1 MPVMTRPKSISG
13 TDVTIRPGARADVP
27 AVLAMLDGAIRWLT
41 ERGRTGQ
48 WGSEPQSGQPRR
60 IDALTGFAD
69 HGGLWLAEINGTA
82 AGALAVGTAPSYAQ
96 PAAEPELYVNWLLTD
111 RARAGAGIGARL
123 LAHARELAA
132 TAGVRLLRVDCYAGD
147 DRALVGYYESQG
159 FTATRGFT
167 VGDWPG
173 QILEQRIS

>member
-1 MPVMTRPKSISG
+1 MPPMTRPESITG
-13 TDVTIRPGARADVP
+13 TDVTIRPGTRADVP

-60 IDALTGFAD
+60 IDSLTGFAD
-69 HGGLWLAEINGTA
+69 RHGLWLAEIDGEP
-82 AGALAVGTAPSYAQ
+82 AGALAVGAP
-96 PAAEPELYVNWLLTD
+96 PAHVPPVTEPELYVNWLITD
-111 RARAGAGIGARL
+111 RARAGAGIGGRL

-132 TAGVRLLRVDCYAGD
+132 DAQIGLLRVDCYAGD
-147 DRALVGYYESQG
+147 DRALVRYYESQG
-159 FTATRGFT
+159 FTATAPFT

-173 QILEQRIS
+173 QVLEQRLS